1 MARECAWSEQSPC
14 GQSRAWELRDRS
26 PSPAWSRPYSAGQI
40 KPWILSSAAPDPLG
54 ELV

>member
-1 MARECAWSEQSPC
+1 MRWLDGITDSMDM
-14 GQSRAWELRDRS
+14 GLS
-26 PSPAWSRPYSAGQI
+26 PSPAWSLPYSAGQI